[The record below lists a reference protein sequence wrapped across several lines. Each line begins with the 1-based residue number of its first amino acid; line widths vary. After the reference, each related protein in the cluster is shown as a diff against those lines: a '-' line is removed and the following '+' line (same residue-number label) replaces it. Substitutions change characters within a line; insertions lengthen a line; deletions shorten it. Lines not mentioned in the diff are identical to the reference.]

1 MMVRCVI
8 LVCLV
13 MTAELASGQYFQYSQ
28 YNYASQRVNPAMV
41 ASSSYASLGLLY
53 RQQATGGDVDLKS
66 SFVSAAYPM
75 LNRRTGQRWAGI
87 GVTAMDDRA
96 DAIFK
101 TQEAS
106 LSYAVNIPL
115 SRFTTLSLGVK
126 GLYLQRRINLDGLF
140 TGEQFISDRGFDR
153 SIANGE
159 NLHYLRS
166 DFFTFS
172 SGMYWQQTDRAGGRV
187 AYFGLSI
194 FDFNRP
200 DDSFAGVQSQL
211 SSTMVFHGGVR
222 IYHDR
227 QLSFSPELLFTRSAS
242 NNVINMGAVTS
253 YFIDPSPKA
262 QNVRI
267 DILTKYVAGRSGI
280 LGLQW
285 HSENFSVGCSYDFP
299 VAQKNIGNTS
309 AFEVGLELRKLVD
322 HRLRR
327 KVIARKKNQ
336 PVPNR
341 ARTGTIEKKTV
352 AAKTVKPSDS
362 RSSAALSGVQA
373 EYKTDSVVSTTPSQ
387 KVQADIRTTLRHKQD
402 SVLTHAEA
410 GMVDHEPFVVEKVT
424 LHFNFEFNS
433 SELDEPSGQY
443 LDELAEAL
451 TENEHLRIR
460 LTGHTDNIGSAKF
473 NQRLSLFRANTIKAY
488 LVEKGLDPE
497 RVETEGKGLTEPLNE
512 NKTDEERARNRRVEL
527 TILYEQ

>member
-1 MMVRCVI
+1 MMVRCI
-8 LVCLV
+8 LLACLV

-28 YNYASQRVNPAMV
+28 YNYTSQRINPAMV

-53 RQQATGGDVDLKS
+53 RQQATGGDVYLKS
-66 SFVSAAYPM
+66 SFVSAVYPM

-87 GVTAMDDRA
+87 GMSMMDDRA

-101 TQEAS
+101 IQEAS
-106 LSYAVNIPL
+106 LSFAVNIPL
-115 SRFTTLSLGVK
+115 TRFSTLSLGVK

-172 SGMYWQQTDRAGGRV
+172 SGMYWQQTDRAGDRV
-187 AYFGLSI
+187 AYFGLSL

-200 DDSFAGVQSQL
+200 DDSFAGVKNEL

-222 IYHDR
+222 IYHEQ
-227 QLSFSPELLFTRSAS
+227 QLSFSPEVLLTRSAS
-242 NNVINMGAVTS
+242 NNVVNMGAVTS
-253 YFIDPSPKA
+253 YFISPSPKA

-299 VAQKNIGNTS
+299 VGQKNIGNTS
-309 AFEVGLELRKLVD
+309 AFEVGIELRKLVD
-322 HRLRR
+322 HRLSR
-327 KVIARKKNQ
+327 KVIARKKNK

-341 ARTGTIEKKTV
+341 ARTVATEKKTV
-352 AAKTVKPSDS
+352 ATKTGKPTSS
-362 RSSAALSGVQA
+362 RSSAAISVMKV
-373 EYKTDSVVSTTPSQ
+373 ESRTDSVVRTTPP
-387 KVQADIRTTLRHKQD
+387 KKAQADIRATLQQKQD

-433 SELDEPSGQY
+433 SDLDKPSGEY
-443 LDELAEAL
+443 LDELSEAL
-451 TENEHLRIR
+451 AENEHLRIR
-460 LTGHTDNIGSAKF
+460 LTGHTDNIGSPKF
-473 NQRLSLFRANTIKAY
+473 NQRLSLFRANTIKEY
-488 LVEKGLDPE
+488 LVQKGVDPE

-527 TILYEQ
+527 TILYEH

>member
-1 MMVRCVI
+1 MMARSII
-8 LVCLV
+8 LACLV
-13 MTAELASGQYFQYSQ
+13 MTAEWACGQYFQYSQ
-28 YNYASQRVNPAMV
+28 YNFASQRINPAIV

-66 SFVSAAYPM
+66 SFVSAVYPM

-106 LSYAVNIPL
+106 LSYALNIPL
-115 SRFTTLSLGVK
+115 SRFTTLSLGMK
-126 GLYLQRRINLDGLF
+126 GLYLQRRINLDGLY

-172 SGMYWQQTDRAGGRV
+172 TGMYWQQTDRAGDRV
-187 AYFGLSI
+187 AYFGLSL

-211 SSTMVFHGGVR
+211 SSTMVFNGGVR
-222 IYHDR
+222 IYHDG

-253 YFIDPSPKA
+253 YVVNPTAKV
-262 QNVRI
+262 QYVRI

-285 HSENFSVGCSYDFP
+285 HSENFSIGCSYDFP
-299 VAQKNIGNTS
+299 VGQKNAGNTS

-322 HRLRR
+322 HKFKR

-341 ARTGTIEKKTV
+341 ARAGTSTTAKKTV
-352 AAKTVKPSDS
+352 ATKITPPGS
-362 RSSAALSGVQA
+362 RATAALSGVQA
-373 EYKTDSVVSTTPSQ
+373 EYKADSAISTPSQ
-387 KVQADIRTTLRHKQD
+387 KVQADIKTTLRHKQD

-410 GMVDHEPFVVEKVT
+410 GAVDHEPFVVEKVT

-433 SELDEPSGQY
+433 SDLDEPSGQY

-451 TENEHLRIR
+451 AENEHLRIR

-473 NQRLSLFRANTIKAY
+473 NQRLSLFRANTIKQY

-527 TILYEQ
+527 TILYED